1 MFQRSYPHHFLWSIS
16 SCGLSSCCCVCCLLR
31 LAAAAPPAAV
41 VLLRSTACRRRR
53 RLCRRHCCSLNACR
67 QLPFSRQDPSGTY
80 LLCVVCLRVL
90 RGLVWW
96 SYAVVFALCFEFQ
109 DGFLGVVW
117 FWRRSRRAR
126 SYLHSRRILL
136 VVVYKIPYSS
146 CILNTAVALEPGTMV
161 CAYHTAVYLVHRSC
175 LCHTNFLS
183 KRSVCPLRLFVLVPK
198 GSVGWGFNL
207 QRLKKRQAKCQLKI
221 RKTELRKCVQLS
233 RY

>member
-53 RLCRRHCCSLNACR
+53 RLCRRHCYSLNACR

-109 DGFLGVVW
+109 DGFLGVW

-126 SYLHSRRILL
+126 SYLHSRRANRGSRICTA
-136 VVVYKIPYSS
+136 VHAMIAVSQIPFSLS
-146 CILNTAVALEPGTMV
+146 RPDNTATVTV
-161 CAYHTAVYLVHRSC
+161 
-175 LCHTNFLS
+175 
-183 KRSVCPLRLFVLVPK
+183 
-198 GSVGWGFNL
+198 
-207 QRLKKRQAKCQLKI
+207 
-221 RKTELRKCVQLS
+221 
-233 RY
+233 

>member
-1 MFQRSYPHHFLWSIS
+1 MAHMFQRSYPHHFLWSIS

-109 DGFLGVVW
+109 DGCLGFWVLCGSGGVRDVHVLICTRVVFCW
-117 FWRRSRRAR
+117 WWCTRF
-126 SYLHSRRILL
+126 
-136 VVVYKIPYSS
+136 
-146 CILNTAVALEPGTMV
+146 
-161 CAYHTAVYLVHRSC
+161 HTAVV
-175 LCHTNFLS
+175 F
-183 KRSVCPLRLFVLVPK
+183 
-198 GSVGWGFNL
+198 
-207 QRLKKRQAKCQLKI
+207 
-221 RKTELRKCVQLS
+221 
-233 RY
+233 